1 MNRLLAGDVWN
12 NLLDILSKANV
23 IVALVLAA
31 VGVTV
36 AVLAKRVAFAM
47 KKTKSMDVAG
57 NLILVLKG
65 VGLILIVI
73 ALVLIIIP

>member
-1 MNRLLAGDVWN
+1 MNKLLAIDAWN
-12 NLLDILSKANV
+12 NLLDILSKTTV

-31 VGVTV
+31 VGVAV
-36 AVLAKRVAFAM
+36 AVLSKRVAFAM
-47 KKTKSMDVAG
+47 KKTKSVEEAG

-65 VGLILIVI
+65 IGLILIVI